1 MKPLPGNQQL
11 GLASLPKYAA
21 IQSGKTKNP
30 LRRET
35 GLDASHN
42 PCVSLE
48 GREKNF
54 FLTSSLSKN
63 LLSGGN
69 LRKLKSKFC
78 RPFPEQLDLLL
89 AESFFVVLSPFV
101 DVSLTVFEHAIDEAS

>member
-11 GLASLPKYAA
+11 GLASPLKYAA

-42 PCVSLE
+42 ACVSLE

-54 FLTSSLSKN
+54 FLDILFHRMN
-63 LLSGGN
+63 
-69 LRKLKSKFC
+69 
-78 RPFPEQLDLLL
+78 
-89 AESFFVVLSPFV
+89 V
-101 DVSLTVFEHAIDEAS
+101 ID